1 MLRLIKQVFIALL
14 IFSGY
19 FATKCLSL
27 NNEQCIARLILID
40 LNPHELNYC
49 PLIVNLDKCNRIF
62 NAVDDTSTKSCVP
75 SETKHVN
82 VKDLIW

>member
-1 MLRLIKQVFIALL
+1 MLWLIKQVFIALL

-19 FATKCLSL
+19 SATKCLSL

-40 LNPHELNYC
+40 LNPHELNDC

-62 NAVDDTSTKSCVP
+62 NAVDDISTKLCVP

-82 VKDLIW
+82 VKDLI